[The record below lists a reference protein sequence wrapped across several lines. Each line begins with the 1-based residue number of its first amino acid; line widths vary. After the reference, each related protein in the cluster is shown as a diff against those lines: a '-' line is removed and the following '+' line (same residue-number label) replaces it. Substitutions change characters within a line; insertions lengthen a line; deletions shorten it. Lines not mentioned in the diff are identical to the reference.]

1 MPVGRSHSHTHML
14 GAAAEDKALAY
25 LQAQGL
31 VLLAQNWH
39 VARVGELDLVMREGN
54 TLVFV
59 EVRQRGYAAFGGA
72 LASITPAKQAK
83 IIRTA
88 QHFLA
93 KYEQYTNHDCRFDV
107 IAFENSQLQ
116 WLKAAFMAY

>member
-1 MPVGRSHSHTHML
+1 MPVGRSHSHTHKV
-14 GAAAEDKALAY
+14 GAAAEDQALAY
-25 LQAQGL
+25 LKAQGL

-39 VARVGELDLVMREGN
+39 VARAGELDLVMREGN

-59 EVRQRGYAAFGGA
+59 EVRKRGSADFGGA

-83 IIRTA
+83 IISTA

-93 KYEQYTNHDCRFDV
+93 KHAQYANDDCRFDV
-107 IAFENSQLQ
+107 VAFENNQLQ
-116 WLKAAFMAY
+116 WLKAAFMA